1 MATVLKI
8 RLTIEQILLMHN
20 QGLRKLNT
28 DAIINVKTGGFG
40 MNLENLI
47 NSNRDEILAIANRHG
62 ARKIFIF
69 GSVARGEARPDSDID
84 FLAEMEPGSSI
95 FDLGGLLFDLQQT
108 LGVDV
113 DVVTTEG
120 LRPRLREKVLAD
132 AVELDRG

>member
-1 MATVLKI
+1 
-8 RLTIEQILLMHN
+8 MHD

-47 NSNRDEILAIANRHG
+47 KSNRDEILAIANRHG

-84 FLAEMEPGSSI
+84 FLVEMEPGSSI

-108 LGVDV
+108 LGVNV

-132 AVELDRG
+132 AVEL